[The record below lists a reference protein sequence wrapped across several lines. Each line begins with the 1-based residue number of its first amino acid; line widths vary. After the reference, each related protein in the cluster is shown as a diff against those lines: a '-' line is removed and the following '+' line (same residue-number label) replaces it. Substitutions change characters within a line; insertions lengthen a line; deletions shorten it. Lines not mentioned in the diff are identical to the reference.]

1 LTKEL
6 IATKL
11 NIPQMPARLVRRQR
25 LHDLLSENTSWRLLL
40 VSAPAGFGKTTF
52 VQSWIGQTAWPAA
65 WVSLDEN
72 DNDPARFL
80 AYFVRALQMVD
91 ESVGTAV
98 TQTLQSLQPTSVG
111 DIFVRLLN
119 DINAIERPFV
129 LVLDDWHVINEV
141 SLLAGL
147 ELMVTNQP
155 PHMHL
160 VIITREDPT
169 LPLARLRARGQ
180 MVEVRAQD
188 LRFNPDE
195 AAVFLNDR
203 MGVELNRDE
212 VALLEARTEG
222 WAAGLQL
229 AAISMQ
235 REPDK
240 KAAFV
245 EAFSGSHRFVLDYLA
260 DEVLAHL
267 TEEVCDFLLKTAIL
281 DQLTASLCNAV
292 TGRHDS
298 QTLLRQIEEM
308 NLFLIQLDHERQWY
322 RYHHLFAE
330 MLQKQLYQT
339 QSDAIAKLHL
349 RASIWYEDQGLVT
362 EAIHHAHAA
371 SEMERL
377 AGLIEQHALEVI
389 KRGQIYQAKK
399 WIEMLPAAIRQ
410 ARPRISMD
418 YGWALFLSNDF
429 EPLFDVLDQIEKTA
443 VTTPDILGEASAL
456 RAFLV
461 IDSPGQMQEYALHAL
476 DIVPEDNVL
485 VRGLVH
491 MALANVYQLLD
502 DKEKA
507 FDQFSQAIRLHW
519 AAGNKVAAGIAVLD
533 LVLVNLALGQW
544 RRTHQLIEQFLNL
557 ARQDDALDDPAIGIA
572 LIGEGLVLLHQNRPD
587 EAVTTINRGLTLAE
601 SGGYQAAVYG
611 RLPLAEALI
620 LQGNQAE
627 ARQTLTAFSSK
638 MADIPE
644 TANTVLTV
652 MLSHAYLLLEDVDAA
667 RQWLGEGENE
677 TPIAP
682 LESYR
687 RITGARLAIAQADHQ
702 QALAVLNDVIYQ
714 IASQNWNGYLSEAY
728 NLRAIA
734 QEALGN
740 TAAALDDLRHALT
753 LAESEGDVYAFLR
766 EGPAMRTLLAHAPQ
780 TAFVQS
786 LLAAFAALPQAD
798 KAEFSHPALVEPLSE
813 REVEVVRLMV
823 EGLTYN
829 DIAQRLMISVN
840 TVRYHIKG
848 LYSKLGVSS
857 RAEAIERARQL
868 TLLD

>member
-1 LTKEL
+1 MTEEL

-11 NIPQMPARLVRRQR
+11 NIPQITARLVQRQR
-25 LHDLLSENTSWRLLL
+25 LHDLLNENASWRLLL

-52 VQSWIGQTAWPAA
+52 VQSWVDQTEWPTA

-80 AYFVRALQMVD
+80 AYFVRALEMVD

-98 TQTLQSLQPTSVG
+98 IQALQSPQSISVE
-111 DIFVRLLN
+111 DTFIRLLN
-119 DINAIERPFV
+119 DINTLEHPFV
-129 LVLDDWHVINEV
+129 LVLDDWHIINEA

-147 ELMVTNQP
+147 ELLVTNQP

-188 LRFNPDE
+188 LRFNSDE
-195 AAVFLNDR
+195 AAAFLNDR
-203 MGVELNRDE
+203 MGIGLNLDE

-235 REPDK
+235 RESQK
-240 KAAFV
+240 SAFI

-267 TEEVCDFLLKTAIL
+267 TEDVKQFLLKTAIL

-292 TGRHDS
+292 TGKNDG
-298 QTLLRQIEEM
+298 QMLLRQIEEM

-330 MLQKQLYQT
+330 MLQKQLFQT
-339 QSDAIAKLHL
+339 RPDDIAELHL
-349 RASIWYEDQGLVT
+349 RASRWYEDQGLMT

-371 SEMERL
+371 NEVERL
-377 AGLIEQHALEVI
+377 VGLVEQHALEVI

-399 WIEMLPAAIRQ
+399 WIEMLPTAIRQ
-410 ARPRISMD
+410 AHPRINMD

-429 EPLFDVLDQIEKTA
+429 DPLFDVLDQIERTA
-443 VTTPDILGEASAL
+443 VATPGILGEVSAL
-456 RAFLV
+456 RAFLEYNN
-461 IDSPGQMQEYALHAL
+461 PGQMQEYALHAL
-476 DIVPEDNVL
+476 DIVPDDNVM

-491 MALANVYQLLD
+491 MVLANVYQLFD
-502 DKEKA
+502 EKEKA
-507 FDQFSQAIRLHW
+507 FEQFSQAILLHW

-544 RRTHQLIEQFLNL
+544 RRTHQLIDQFLNL
-557 ARQDDALDDPAIGIA
+557 ARQDNALDDPAIGIA

-587 EAVTTINRGLTLAE
+587 EAVAIIKRGLTLAE

-611 RLPLAEALI
+611 RLPLTEALI
-620 LQGNQAE
+620 LQSNQAE
-627 ARQTLTAFSSK
+627 ARQTLTAFSAK

-644 TANTVLTV
+644 VTSVVLAV
-652 MLSHAYLLLEDVDAA
+652 MLGHAYLLLEDVDAA
-667 RQWLGEGENE
+667 RRWLGENE
-677 TPIAP
+677 TPVAP
-682 LESYR
+682 IESYR
-687 RITGARLAIAQADHQ
+687 QITWARLAIVQTDYQ
-702 QALAVLNDVIYQ
+702 QALAVLNRAIQQ
-714 IASQNWNGYLSEAY
+714 IAPQSWNGYLIEAY
-728 NLRAIA
+728 NLRAVVHA
-734 QEALGN
+734 ALGN
-740 TAAALDDLRHALT
+740 SAAAVDDLHRALT
-753 LAESEGDVYAFLR
+753 LAEPEEDIYAFLR
-766 EGPAMRTLLAHAPQ
+766 EGPIMQKLLAHVPQ

-798 KAEFSHPALVEPLSE
+798 KAEFSHPTLVEPLSA

-829 DIAQRLMISVN
+829 DIAQRLVISVN
-840 TVRYHIKG
+840 TVRYHVKG

-857 RAEAIERARQL
+857 RAEAIARARKL
-868 TLLD
+868 NLF